1 MSTAERLEELRDL
14 PLVTAADRERYAQ
27 WEQEAR
33 AALAEVEPPSA
44 RIERAYL
51 RAAMRRRG
59 WVVLRGHYDA
69 GDTPLTRD
77 EWRDHWRSL
86 PDYDGPPM
94 KPPSGVRVSIGT
106 GPSDLIFSSALYPP
120 KKKGELPRMVYTKI
134 AITSPWTEVDPSL
147 DDYAHPSA
155 GGRGWCRGL
164 AGVSK

>member
-1 MSTAERLEELRDL
+1 VSTAERLEQLRDL
-14 PLVTAADRERYAQ
+14 PLVTAADRERYKR

-33 AALAEVEPPSA
+33 AELAEVEPPSA

-59 WVVLRGHYDA
+59 WVVLRGHYAA

-94 KPPSGVRVSIGT
+94 RAPSGVRVSIGT
-106 GPSDLIFSSALYPP
+106 GPSDLILFSALYPP
-120 KKKGELPRMVYTKI
+120 KKKGELPRMVYTKV
-134 AITSPWTEVDPSL
+134 AITSPWTEIDPPL
-147 DDYAHPSA
+147 DDYGHPSA

-164 AGVSK
+164 AGVSE